1 MKKNSLQSL
10 MEQKKQLNGKLQG
23 SDSLINKIVVN
34 VGISKDWLLKGDGVP
49 FAKNDRP
56 STIIVGEME
65 ERRRGTPVYDIDVT
79 AGHFSREMLFAD
91 DNIIGHVFFLLRIK
105 YRCDTHRLCG

>member
-1 MKKNSLQSL
+1 MKQNAFAHRIGTDVSNFS
-10 MEQKKQLNGKLQG
+10 KQLNGKLQV

-65 ERRRGTPVYDIDVT
+65 ERRSGTPVYDIDVT
-79 AGHFSREMLFAD
+79 AGA
-91 DNIIGHVFFLLRIK
+91 FFP
-105 YRCDTHRLCG
+105 